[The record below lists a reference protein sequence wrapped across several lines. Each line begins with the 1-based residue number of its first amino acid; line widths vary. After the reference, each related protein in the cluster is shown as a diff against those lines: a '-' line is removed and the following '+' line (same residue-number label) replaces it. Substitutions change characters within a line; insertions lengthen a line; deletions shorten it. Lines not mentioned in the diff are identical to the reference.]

1 MKPPRPHSRPAILA
15 AIVAALALGSVF
27 GLLVVH
33 GMLAPTPRLAA
44 QAQAQTTTAAIEW
57 DGALPALPRPLS
69 GHVFGISADT
79 LIVAGGTDFPISLF
93 KGGAKVW
100 YDDVYALPRGA
111 NAWIR
116 QEMKWPRP
124 IAYAAVVSIADGVI
138 VAGGSDGQRNT
149 ADVWLMRWADG
160 AVQRE
165 ALPPLPSPVAMAG
178 AAAIGRTIF
187 VAGGQEAPDATRAL
201 NTVWALDLASTPRRW
216 QSLAPLPGPGRIL
229 PVVAS
234 QAGRVIVAS
243 GAELIARPDG
253 TTGRRYLADGFA
265 WMVSRGWQSIAAP
278 PRPVV
283 AAPSIAWGQSHVLVL
298 GGDDGEH
305 AERVQEL
312 REKHPGFSRT
322 LLAYHVDAN
331 AWAPIGKLPA
341 GLVTTNVVRRSDSVI
356 VAGGEDR
363 PGHRVADVRTGTLSG
378 ARESP
383 Q

>member
-1 MKPPRPHSRPAILA
+1 MRFSA
-15 AIVAALALGSVF
+15 VAAFVLAL
-27 GLLVVH
+27 
-33 GMLAPTPRLAA
+33 API
-44 QAQAQTTTAAIEW
+44 AAIEW

-69 GHVFGISADT
+69 GHVFGISGDT

-116 QEMKWPRP
+116 QAEKWPRP
-124 IAYAAVVSIADGVI
+124 IGYAAVVSIGDGVI
-138 VAGGSDGQRNT
+138 VAGGSDGQRHT
-149 ADVWLMRWADG
+149 AEVWLMRWVDG
-160 AVQRE
+160 AVRRE

-187 VAGGQEAPDATRAL
+187 VVGGQEAPNATQAL
-201 NTVWALDLASTPRRW
+201 NTAWALDLASTPRRW
-216 QSLAPLPGPGRIL
+216 RSIAPMPGPGRIL

-265 WMVSRGWQSIAAP
+265 WTPSRGWQPIAAP

-298 GGDDGEH
+298 GGDDGGH

-312 REKHPGFSRT
+312 REKHPGFSRE
-322 LLAYHVDAN
+322 LLAYDLAAN
-331 AWAPIGKLPA
+331 MWAPIGTLPA
-341 GLVTTNVVRRSDSVI
+341 GLVTTNVVRQGDRVI

-363 PGHRVADVRTGTLSG
+363 PGHRVADVRTGMLALTASVK
-378 ARESP
+378 

>member
-1 MKPPRPHSRPAILA
+1 MMRLRVAPLILVALTAGSLAMLGELPPA
-15 AIVAALALGSVF
+15 
-27 GLLVVH
+27 
-33 GMLAPTPRLAA
+33 PRLTAHA
-44 QAQAQTTTAAIEW
+44 QARSPRAAIEW

-69 GHVFGISADT
+69 GHVFGISGDT
-79 LIVAGGTDFPISLF
+79 LIVAGGTDFPLSLF

-124 IAYAAVVSIADGVI
+124 IGYAAVVSIGDGVI
-138 VAGGSDGQRNT
+138 VAGGSDGQQHT

-187 VAGGQEAPDATRAL
+187 VIGGQASPNATHAL
-201 NTVWALDLASTPRRW
+201 NIVWTLDLAGTPRRW
-216 QSLAPLPGPGRIL
+216 RSIDPLPGPGRIL

-234 QAGRVIVAS
+234 QEGRVIVAS

-253 TTGRRYLADGFA
+253 TTGRRYLADAFA
-265 WMVSRGWQSIAAP
+265 WTSSLGWQPIATP
-278 PRPVV
+278 PRPVA

-305 AERVQEL
+305 ADRVQEL
-312 REKHPGFSRT
+312 REAHPGFSRT
-322 LLAYHVDAN
+322 LLAYDVN
-331 AWAPIGKLPA
+331 SNTWAAIGTLPA
-341 GLVTTNVVRRSDSVI
+341 GLVTTNVVRQRSKVI

-363 PGHRVADVRTGTLSG
+363 PGHRVADVRTGTL
-378 ARESP
+378 AAVK
-383 Q
+383 